1 MLLFCDIIIINVL
14 HENQRI
20 NAIWISDFLH
30 LQKQQQQQKKKK
42 TNNNNDNKKLIS
54 ATLNSELLY
63 WVTICGDINQISK
76 TIVSSKAS
84 SVK

>member
-30 LQKQQQQQKKKK
+30 LQKQQQQQQQKNQQQQRQQK
-42 TNNNNDNKKLIS
+42 TDFR
-54 ATLNSELLY
+54 
-63 WVTICGDINQISK
+63 K
-76 TIVSSKAS
+76 T
-84 SVK
+84 

>member
-30 LQKQQQQQKKKK
+30 LQKQQQQQQKKNQQQQRQQK
-42 TNNNNDNKKLIS
+42 TDFRN
-54 ATLNSELLY
+54 T
-63 WVTICGDINQISK
+63 
-76 TIVSSKAS
+76 
-84 SVK
+84 